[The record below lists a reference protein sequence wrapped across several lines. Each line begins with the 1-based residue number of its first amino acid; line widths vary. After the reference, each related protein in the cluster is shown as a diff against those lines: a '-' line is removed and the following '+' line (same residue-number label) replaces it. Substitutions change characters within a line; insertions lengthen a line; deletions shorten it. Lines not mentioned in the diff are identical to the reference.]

1 MKYISRTVWIL
12 SLISLFTD
20 AASEM
25 LYPVLPIYLESIGF
39 SVLFIGVLE
48 GIAEATSG
56 LSKGYFGNLSDSV
69 GKRIPFV
76 QFGYLLSSISRPL
89 IVLFS
94 VPIWVLFARI
104 LDRLGKGIRTGARDA
119 ILSEESTNGNKAS
132 VFGFHRS
139 MDTLGAVIGPSI
151 ALIYLYFY
159 PGNYKTI
166 FIIAF
171 IPGVLSIITSL
182 FLKESSSLKGKIAK
196 KKIGFFSFLF
206 YWKSSDIHY
215 KKLVVGLLLFAL
227 INSSDVFLLLKAK
240 ESGMSEVFVIGLYI
254 FYNLIYAIFAFPL
267 GRIADKMGIKTI
279 YITGLI
285 CFSMAYFGIALSN
298 SKVEFLLCF
307 IIYGIFSAATEGI
320 SKAWLTSIVTKEN
333 TGTAIGFYTGFQ
345 SICTLLA
352 SSLTGIIWYTFG
364 GQNTLIFIAVCSL
377 FIAFYFLRLN
387 IRKNLF

>member
-56 LSKGYFGNLSDSV
+56 LSKGYFGNLSDSI

-76 QFGYLLSSISRPL
+76 QFGYLLSSFSRPL

-94 VPIWVLFARI
+94 VPIWVLFTRT

-171 IPGVLSIITSL
+171 IPGILSIITSL
-182 FLKESSSLKGKIAK
+182 FLKESSSLKGKNSK
-196 KKIGFFSFLF
+196 KKIGFFSFLN

-254 FYNLIYAIFAFPL
+254 FYNLMYAIFAFPL

-279 YITGLI
+279 YIIGLI

-298 SKVEFLLCF
+298 SKVEFISCF

-320 SKAWLTSIVTKEN
+320 SKAWLTSIVAKEN

-352 SSLTGIIWYTFG
+352 SSLTGIIWYNFG
-364 GQNTLIFIAVCSL
+364 SLITLCSISFCAALIA
-377 FIAFYFLRLN
+377 IYFLRLKV
-387 IRKNLF
+387 RKNLF